1 MQQHNSKQV
10 LIIFFCIS
18 VKARVTVIVTSTMKN
33 LSTSTAIIVAVACSS
48 LSGAA
53 ARSVISPLSGVNIF
67 PSVNF
72 KVEVNAAHANSID
85 GLGPLYGPHGN
96 RAYGNAYLYRP
107 LLKQIQAKLD
117 TPDIDAPS
125 FDAPSFDED
134 EVRQVQTLRLMGTT
148 PWHTDCEMD
157 GPNVRKLPTK
167 MDKLQ
172 AQLQV
177 GFFFSN
183 TNENAYFETK
193 DGRICIPVVENNF
206 VSFNGREPHRSVV
219 MSGHVDMVGPFLL
232 SNNALSIVAMLLQA
246 TGPVTAVRRKR
257 QLSTEDDSISTEG
270 TLLMGDITDSETY
283 PAGDNF
289 VKLDAS
295 GLPPGCTNDCT
306 MSIALANSRECT
318 EDIHGSARKVL
329 LQEDLF
335 YMTNEEGHTVVPATK
350 DSGWYEQ
357 VFSSVT
363 ESENSPISLAEVVSM
378 LNADPAVTNTSAPVI
393 YLYNK
398 EKVPVACS
406 FLETLTDEER
416 EKFDLMFEDAAAAAA
431 VGDTS
436 GAGSFALLSS
446 FAASAIMTSALFVL
460 GM

>member
-1 MQQHNSKQV
+1 
-10 LIIFFCIS
+10 
-18 VKARVTVIVTSTMKN
+18 MKN
-33 LSTSTAIIVAVACSS
+33 LSTSTAIIVAVAWCSS
-48 LSGAA
+48 LGGAA
-53 ARSVISPLSGVNIF
+53 ARSAISPLSGVNIF

-96 RAYGNAYLYRP
+96 RAYGIAYLYRP

-117 TPDIDAPS
+117 TPD

-232 SNNALSIVAMLLQA
+232 SNNALSSVAMLLQA
-246 TGPVTAVRRKR
+246 TGSLMAAHHMRR
-257 QLSTEDDSISTEG
+257 QLSTEEDNIIEG
-270 TLLMGDITDSETY
+270 TSLMGDITDSETY

-289 VKLDAS
+289 IKLDAS
-295 GLPPGCTNDCT
+295 GLPPSCTNDCT

-318 EDIHGSARKVL
+318 EDIHDSARKVL

-350 DSGWYEQ
+350 DSGWHEQ
-357 VFSSVT
+357 VFSST

-398 EKVPVACS
+398 EKVLVACS

-416 EKFDLMFEDAAAAAA
+416 EKFDLMFEDAGAAAA

-446 FAASAIMTSALFVL
+446 FAASAIMTSVL
-460 GM
+460 VIFAI